1 VVSGYSSS
9 VELSANDSLFA
20 GVGEICDIAMREAR
34 ADGAALAVLS
44 RSAQSRELIYATD
57 GLAQQLDE
65 LQYTIGEGPCF
76 DAYLDNNPQFH
87 PDLNSTSQASRWPT
101 FAADSIQLGARA
113 LFAFPIP
120 DGQQPMG
127 VLELYRRSAGTLDA
141 AECAAVQECT
151 ATIAHQLA
159 TNWEHH
165 VARFGDVQKAL
176 DAAATDDL
184 APNQAANPFTRTQ
197 IHIAGGMVAVQ
208 LGIEAREGVDRLR
221 AYSYACGRRI
231 SEVAADMIA
240 RRLTLQA

>member
-1 VVSGYSSS
+1 V
-9 VELSANDSLFA
+9 VELSTSDSLFA
-20 GVGEICDIAMREAR
+20 GVGDLCDSAMREAR
-34 ADGAALAVLS
+34 ADGAALALLS

-76 DAYLDNNPQFH
+76 DAYLDDTPQFH
-87 PDLNSTSQASRWPT
+87 PELNSTSQTSRWPT
-101 FAADSIQLGARA
+101 FAADAIQLGAHA

-141 AECAAVQECT
+141 AECAAVEKCT
-151 ATIAHQLA
+151 ATIARQLA

-165 VARFGDVQKAL
+165 LAQFGDVEMAL

-184 APNQAANPFTRTQ
+184 AISQRANPFTRTQ

-208 LGIEAREGVDRLR
+208 LGIDPREGVDRLR
-221 AYSYACGRRI
+221 AYSYAFGRRI
-231 SEVAADMIA
+231 SSVAADIIA